1 MTSTQEVSPG
11 TLHIAPALASGLKA
25 KVSHLVAPFVVVS
38 NPGTLF
44 ERIEDYC
51 STFQGALTLKSD
63 YDEPCDVMKVL
74 PSGRLTTE
82 F

>member
-1 MTSTQEVSPG
+1 MTSRQITG
-11 TLHIAPALASGLKA
+11 NLRA
-25 KVSHLVAPFVVVS
+25 KVSHHVARFVVVS

-51 STFQGALTLKSD
+51 ATLTQALEAKGC
-63 YDEPCDVMKVL
+63 YDDDVDVMKVL
-74 PSGRLTTE
+74 PDGTLTTE

>member
-1 MTSTQEVSPG
+1 MNQLE
-11 TLHIAPALASGLKA
+11 ASRTCAGQLRA
-25 KVSHLVAPFVVVS
+25 KVSHHVARFVVVS

-51 STFQGALTLKSD
+51 QTLTQAIEAKGC
-63 YDEPCDVMKVL
+63 YDEPVDVMKVL
-74 PSGRLTTE
+74 PDSTLTTE

>member
-1 MTSTQEVSPG
+1 MTHDNEGPIARRNGRAERG
-11 TLHIAPALASGLKA
+11 TGLRA
-25 KVSHLVAPFVVVS
+25 RVSHNVAPFAVVS

-51 STFQGALTLKSD
+51 STLKGAIECKAC
-63 YDEPCDVMKVL
+63 YDDPCDVMRVL